1 MENSGKEVISLIL
14 KELGIKAPT
23 FANSI
28 GVKYQRILDIQNGK
42 TKKVSPIVADAIIEK
57 YPQFNRIWLLTG
69 EGEML
74 KDIEP
79 KRISLGASMMKSAID
94 QPDAAIYTVPLL
106 PISAQGGS
114 FNDFVESIKEN
125 DCERIVSP
133 IKAVDL
139 AVTVSGDS
147 MAPEYPSGCKI
158 LIKKINEEAFIEW
171 GKVYVLDTCN
181 GTVIKEVHRGKT
193 EDEIECYSI
202 NPDPKFQ
209 PFSVKF
215 ADIFGMYRVIMCMS
229 LK

>member
-14 KELGIKAPT
+14 NELGIKAPT

-42 TKKVSPIVADAIIEK
+42 TKKVSFPVADAIIEK
-57 YPQFNRIWLLTG
+57 YPQFNRTWILTG

-74 KDIEP
+74 KNGNP
-79 KRISLGASMMKSAID
+79 VPID
-94 QPDAAIYTVPLL
+94 FGSSSTDQSDQLFHTVPLV
-106 PISAQGGS
+106 PTSAQGGPL
-114 FNDFVESIKEN
+114 NDFVTSIKEN
-125 DCERIVSP
+125 ECERIVSP
-133 IKAVDL
+133 VRYADL
-139 AVTVSGDS
+139 AITVAGDS
-147 MAPEYPSGCKI
+147 MAPEFPSGCQI
-158 LIKKINEEAFIEW
+158 LIKRINEKAFIEW

-181 GTVIKEVHRGKT
+181 GTVIKEVHRGKA

>member
-1 MENSGKEVISLIL
+1 MTVKERLIAYL
-14 KELGIKAPT
+14 DYKKVSKSDFGR
-23 FANSI
+23 SI
-28 GVKYQRILDIQNGK
+28 GVSSAYVTSMRKSID
-42 TKKVSPIVADAIIEK
+42 PEK
-57 YPQFNRIWLLTG
+57 LQSIAKNYPDLNTGWLMTG

-74 KDIEP
+74 K
-79 KRISLGASMMKSAID
+79 RSS
-94 QPDAAIYTVPLL
+94 DAQKIVAKVPESDAVIYTVPLL
-106 PISAQGGS
+106 PVSAQGGS
-114 FNDFVESIKEN
+114 FNDFVESIKET

-133 IKAVDL
+133 VKSVDL
-139 AVTVSGDS
+139 AITVSGDS
-147 MAPEYPSGCKI
+147 MAPEYPSGCKV

-181 GTVIKEVHRGKT
+181 GTVIKEVHRGKS

-215 ADIFGMYRVIMCMS
+215 TDIFGMYRVIMCMS

>member
-1 MENSGKEVISLIL
+1 MRRIDRFDEYMTVKHLNDNKVTMD
-14 KELGIKAPT
+14 LGL
-23 FANSI
+23 SI
-28 GVKYQRILDIQNGK
+28 GTIGKSRKEGRDLSDKVVEQILNFYTDL
-42 TKKVSPIVADAIIEK
+42 SRA
-57 YPQFNRIWLLTG
+57 YLLAG

-74 KDIEP
+74 KKSSEAP
-79 KRISLGASMMKSAID
+79 KFAAEVPES
-94 QPDAAIYTVPLL
+94 DAVIYTVPLL
-106 PISAQGGS
+106 PISAQGGT
-114 FNDFVESIKEN
+114 FNDFVESIKER

-133 IKAVDL
+133 IKSVDL

-181 GTVIKEVHRGKT
+181 GTVIKEVHKGKS
-193 EDEIECYSI
+193 EDEIECHSI

-209 PFSVKF
+209 PFSVKRN
-215 ADIFGMYRVIMCMS
+215 DIYGMYRVLLCMS